1 MKVLSVR
8 KANVNDLA
16 FLGGTRVALDV
27 IRQMRAPLLTAF
39 DIYKSNVAYGVE
51 KEDEAQHNR
60 ILAWYQS
67 LLELKEDALTQVPCE
82 IARYVKGG
90 M

>member
-1 MKVLSVR
+1 MRLVKRRPLNVGDMVAMKETSGLLLLKR
-8 KANVNDLA
+8 YL
-16 FLGGTRVALDV
+16 
-27 IRQMRAPLLTAF
+27 RAPLLAAF

-67 LLELKEDALTQVPCE
+67 LLELNEDALTQVPCE